1 MVKKMVEYAKESLC
15 DVIAE
20 VAPLLEL
27 HYRELTLNRDR
38 VKLNPDWNRYSEL
51 EHAGAF
57 HVFTARDDGRLVGY
71 SAFFLGPHL
80 HYKDLMVANNDVLYL
95 HPDARNGMLGIRL
108 IKASESGMKAM
119 GAAKITWHA
128 KYSNDLQQIL
138 ARLGYANEEAIMGK
152 IF

>member
-1 MVKKMVEYAKESLC
+1 MFFQKESLC

-20 VAPLLEL
+20 VGSLLAL
-27 HYRELTLNRDR
+27 HYRELTLNRDV
-38 VKLNPDWNRYSEL
+38 VKLNPDWGRYSDL

-71 SAFFLGPHL
+71 SAFFLGHHL
-80 HYKDLMVANNDVLYL
+80 HYKDLVVANNDVLYL
-95 HPDARNGMLGIRL
+95 HPDARNGMTGIRL
-108 IKASESGMKAM
+108 IKTSEAGMKAL

-138 ARLGYANEEAIMGK
+138 VRLGYTDEEVIMGK

>member
-1 MVKKMVEYAKESLC
+1 MPTYSKESLG
-15 DVIAE
+15 DVISEAE
-20 VAPLLEL
+20 PLLQR
-27 HYRELTLNRDR
+27 HYQELTLNRDV
-38 VKLNPDWNRYSEL
+38 VKLNPDWRRYSEL

-57 HVFTARDDGRLVGY
+57 HVFTAREVGRLIGY
-71 SAFFLGPHL
+71 SAFFLSTHL
-80 HYKDLMVANNDVLYL
+80 HYKDLVVASNDVLYL
-95 HPDARNGMLGIRL
+95 HPDARDGMTGIRL
-108 IKASESGMKAM
+108 IKISESGMKAL

>member
-1 MVKKMVEYAKESLC
+1 MTSYQKESLC

-20 VAPLLEL
+20 VEPLLEL
-27 HYRELTLNRDR
+27 HYRELTLNRDV
-38 VKLNPDWNRYSEL
+38 VKLNPDWSRYSEL

-57 HVFTARDDGRLVGY
+57 HVFTARDGCRLIGY

-80 HYKDLMVANNDVLYL
+80 HYKDLVVANNDVLYL
-95 HPDARNGMLGIRL
+95 HPDARSGMAGIRL
-108 IKASESGMKAM
+108 IKTSEAGMKAL

-128 KYSNDLQQIL
+128 KHSNDLQQIL
-138 ARLGYANEEAIMGK
+138 ARLGYTDEEVIMGK

>member
-1 MVKKMVEYAKESLC
+1 MFTYQKQCLC

-20 VAPLLEL
+20 VEPLLEL
-27 HYRELTLNRDR
+27 HYQELTLNRDV
-38 VKLNPDWNRYSEL
+38 VKLNPDWHRYAEL

-57 HVFTARDDGRLVGY
+57 HVFTARDDGRLIGY

-80 HYKDLMVANNDVLYL
+80 HYKDLVVANNDVLYL
-95 HPDARNGMLGIRL
+95 HPDARSGMVGIRL
-108 IKASESGMKAM
+108 IKTSEAGMKAL

-128 KYSNDLQQIL
+128 KHSNDLQQIL
-138 ARLGYANEEAIMGK
+138 ARLGYTDEEVIMGK